1 MAQVLRPL
9 NIETHPDLLVGT
21 ATSDDAGVFRV
32 RDDLALVQT
41 VDFFPPLVDDPKM
54 YGRIA
59 AANSLSDV
67 YAMGGEPI
75 TALNVVGFPDHRL
88 ELGVLTSILEGGAEK
103 IAESGAALVG
113 GHTVR
118 DEEVKYG
125 LSVTGVIHPDR
136 IITNAG
142 VKPGDRLILTKPLGT
157 GVMAAAVKAN
167 TCPQDLYDRACAV
180 MTRLNRGARDA
191 MVEVGAHGATDIT
204 GFGLVGHASE
214 MAVGGGVD
222 IVLSVSAVPY
232 LEGSQ
237 ELLARGLSSR
247 AATETEAALKTMLD
261 FDPGVEDGD
270 RLMVLDAQTSG
281 GFLIGCPPDRVED
294 LLAALHGKD
303 APESAV
309 VGEVREANEGGARV
323 LIRP

>member
-167 TCPQDLYDRACAV
+167 TCPLDLYDRACAV

-247 AATETEAALKTMLD
+247 AATETEAALKSMLD

>member
-1 MAQVLRPL
+1 MAQVLRRL

-247 AATETEAALKTMLD
+247 AATETEAALKSMLD

>member
-9 NIETHPDLLVGT
+9 NIETHPDLLVAT

-247 AATETEAALKTMLD
+247 AATETEAALKSMLD